1 MGLVFR
7 MGSRSSSVIDFTDM
21 LTLYNLKENRRF
33 QLNKTLIIAL
43 LSFMSAICYAK
54 SPNFVACNSTYALCT
69 EALCEPLP
77 GKAGFATCSCKVETG
92 YSAGEKP
99 CTGIIKTQHGQAVS
113 SRYYPIKSY
122 KICAND
128 RPWAFCLDSPCI
140 IDPND
145 ASKASCICSLV
156 KNQGKYIVVPNGH
169 EAASCTKGIYSS
181 ATIEDVTQITNFL
194 KTQPDLPPFPIK
206 VLKD

>member
-1 MGLVFR
+1 MNKILIITLLSL
-7 MGSRSSSVIDFTDM
+7 MSVI
-21 LTLYNLKENRRF
+21 
-33 QLNKTLIIAL
+33 
-43 LSFMSAICYAK
+43 SYAK
-54 SPNFVACNSTYALCT
+54 SSNFVACKSTYALCT

-92 YSAGEKP
+92 YSAGATP
-99 CTGIIKTQHGQAVS
+99 CIGIIKTQHGQAVS

-156 KNQGKYIVVPNGH
+156 KNQGKYIIVPNGH
-169 EAASCTKGIYSS
+169 EEASCTKGIYSS
-181 ATIEDVTQITNFL
+181 ATIEDVTQITDFL
-194 KTQPDLPPFPIK
+194 KTQPNLPPFPIK
-206 VLKD
+206 VLND